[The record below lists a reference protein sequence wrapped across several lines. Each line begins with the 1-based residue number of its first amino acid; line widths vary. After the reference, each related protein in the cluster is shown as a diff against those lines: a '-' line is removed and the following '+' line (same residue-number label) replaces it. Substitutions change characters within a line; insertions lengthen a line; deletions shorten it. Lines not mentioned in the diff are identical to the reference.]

1 MERALWLKEKRRL
14 AEERM
19 DTLFAPIY
27 DEQWGAYINPAHER
41 FMQRF
46 LILLPQY
53 STILD
58 AACGTGKYWSMLL
71 ERGHTIIGIDQ
82 AQGMLSRA
90 KAKFP
95 SVHIEKIGLQEIQYQ
110 ETFDGIVCMDAME
123 NVFPEDWLLVLNNFH
138 QALKAQGYLYF
149 TVELADEK
157 EIENAYLAGKQL
169 GLPVVYGEWAH
180 ESGYHYYPLIEQVK
194 KWIQQ
199 ARFILVEEG
208 EGDGYYH
215 FVVRKES

>member
-1 MERALWLKEKRRL
+1 
-14 AEERM
+14 
-19 DTLFAPIY
+19 
-27 DEQWGAYINPAHER
+27 
-41 FMQRF
+41 
-46 LILLPQY
+46 
-53 STILD
+53 
-58 AACGTGKYWSMLL
+58 
-71 ERGHTIIGIDQ
+71 
-82 AQGMLSRA
+82 
-90 KAKFP
+90 
-95 SVHIEKIGLQEIQYQ
+95 
-110 ETFDGIVCMDAME
+110 MDAME

-199 ARFILVEEG
+199 TRFILVEEG